1 MSRSGCS
8 QIDDSHS
15 LVLDENGWTQV
26 RTGDGVD
33 IYVFAYGNDYK
44 EALNDF
50 YRLTGK
56 TPMLPRYALG
66 NWWSRYYAYTE
77 DSYKALVTRFEKEKI
92 PFSVGVL
99 DMDWHLVEEVDPKYG
114 SGWTGYTWNKKY
126 YPDPERF
133 MNWLHDH
140 GMKISVNLHP
150 AGGIRAF
157 EEAYPAMAK
166 ELGDV
171 DTEHEAPIDF
181 DITSRKFLE
190 AYFKCVLHPE
200 ENKGVDFW
208 WIDWQQGNI
217 TKVPGLDPLW
227 MLNHYHYL
235 DNARDGKRPLTF
247 SRYAGPGSHR
257 YPVGFSGDS
266 IVTWESLNFQPYFT
280 STASNIG
287 YGWWSHDIG
296 GHMFGY
302 RDNELALRWVQ
313 LGVFSPINRLHSSKN
328 EFMGKEPWQFPMEIG
343 EVMKEFLRLRHQ
355 MLPYLYTMNHRAY
368 KENTPLILPM
378 YYTYPAEQVAYTV
391 KNEYE
396 YGTAFIVA
404 PVTEKSVQG
413 VGRAR
418 THVWLPEGTY
428 IDFFTGLVY
437 SGDREMDMYRD
448 LHSIPVLAKAGA
460 IVPMTEEIFG
470 QEAARN
476 PETMTI
482 RVYGGADGSF
492 QLYEDDNESNAYLKD
507 ECVLTDMDLKWS
519 TGRFAIHKAAG
530 RLELIPQKRTWTVEF
545 WGVKDTEVTVEVE
558 GTVVEASKEYDEAL
572 GCLKVSVP
580 EISATS
586 EIIITLGAPE
596 LRENDVKTQVFN
608 LLNQAEIPYMEK
620 VAIMEILDKKISN
633 AAKLTQLTAMH
644 PEEGI
649 VGAVGEILTAIE

>member
-1 MSRSGCS
+1 M
-8 QIDDSHS
+8 
-15 LVLDENGWTQV
+15 
-26 RTGDGVD
+26 
-33 IYVFAYGNDYK
+33 
-44 EALNDF
+44 
-50 YRLTGK
+50 
-56 TPMLPRYALG
+56 
-66 NWWSRYYAYTE
+66 
-77 DSYKALVTRFEKEKI
+77 
-92 PFSVGVL
+92 
-99 DMDWHLVEEVDPKYG
+99 
-114 SGWTGYTWNKKY
+114 
-126 YPDPERF
+126 
-133 MNWLHDH
+133 
-140 GMKISVNLHP
+140 
-150 AGGIRAF
+150 
-157 EEAYPAMAK
+157 
-166 ELGDV
+166 
-171 DTEHEAPIDF
+171 
-181 DITSRKFLE
+181 
-190 AYFKCVLHPE
+190 
-200 ENKGVDFW
+200 
-208 WIDWQQGNI
+208 
-217 TKVPGLDPLW
+217 
-227 MLNHYHYL
+227 
-235 DNARDGKRPLTF
+235 
-247 SRYAGPGSHR
+247 
-257 YPVGFSGDS
+257 
-266 IVTWESLNFQPYFT
+266 
-280 STASNIG
+280 
-287 YGWWSHDIG
+287 
-296 GHMFGY
+296 
-302 RDNELALRWVQ
+302 
-313 LGVFSPINRLHSSKN
+313 
-328 EFMGKEPWQFPMEIG
+328 
-343 EVMKEFLRLRHQ
+343 
-355 MLPYLYTMNHRAY
+355 
-368 KENTPLILPM
+368 
-378 YYTYPAEQVAYTV
+378 

-519 TGRFAIHKAAG
+519 TGRFVIQKAAG

-596 LRENDVKTQVFN
+596 LRENDVKTQVFT

-620 VAIMEILDKKISN
+620 TAIMEILDKKISN

>member
-1 MSRSGCS
+1 
-8 QIDDSHS
+8 
-15 LVLDENGWTQV
+15 
-26 RTGDGVD
+26 
-33 IYVFAYGNDYK
+33 
-44 EALNDF
+44 
-50 YRLTGK
+50 
-56 TPMLPRYALG
+56 
-66 NWWSRYYAYTE
+66 
-77 DSYKALVTRFEKEKI
+77 
-92 PFSVGVL
+92 
-99 DMDWHLVEEVDPKYG
+99 
-114 SGWTGYTWNKKY
+114 
-126 YPDPERF
+126 
-133 MNWLHDH
+133 
-140 GMKISVNLHP
+140 
-150 AGGIRAF
+150 
-157 EEAYPAMAK
+157 
-166 ELGDV
+166 
-171 DTEHEAPIDF
+171 
-181 DITSRKFLE
+181 
-190 AYFKCVLHPE
+190 
-200 ENKGVDFW
+200 
-208 WIDWQQGNI
+208 
-217 TKVPGLDPLW
+217 

-296 GHMFGY
+296 GHMLGY

-355 MLPYLYTMNHRAY
+355 MLPYLYTMNYRAY

-507 ECVLTDMDLKWS
+507 ECVLTDMDLNWS
-519 TGRFAIHKAAG
+519 TGRFAIQKAAG

-608 LLNQAEIPYMEK
+608 LLNQAEIPYM
-620 VAIMEILDKKISN
+620 
-633 AAKLTQLTAMH
+633 
-644 PEEGI
+644 
-649 VGAVGEILTAIE
+649 

>member
-1 MSRSGCS
+1 
-8 QIDDSHS
+8 
-15 LVLDENGWTQV
+15 
-26 RTGDGVD
+26 
-33 IYVFAYGNDYK
+33 
-44 EALNDF
+44 
-50 YRLTGK
+50 
-56 TPMLPRYALG
+56 ML
-66 NWWSRYYAYTE
+66 
-77 DSYKALVTRFEKEKI
+77 
-92 PFSVGVL
+92 
-99 DMDWHLVEEVDPKYG
+99 
-114 SGWTGYTWNKKY
+114 
-126 YPDPERF
+126 
-133 MNWLHDH
+133 
-140 GMKISVNLHP
+140 
-150 AGGIRAF
+150 
-157 EEAYPAMAK
+157 
-166 ELGDV
+166 
-171 DTEHEAPIDF
+171 
-181 DITSRKFLE
+181 
-190 AYFKCVLHPE
+190 
-200 ENKGVDFW
+200 
-208 WIDWQQGNI
+208 
-217 TKVPGLDPLW
+217 
-227 MLNHYHYL
+227 
-235 DNARDGKRPLTF
+235 
-247 SRYAGPGSHR
+247 
-257 YPVGFSGDS
+257 
-266 IVTWESLNFQPYFT
+266 
-280 STASNIG
+280 
-287 YGWWSHDIG
+287 
-296 GHMFGY
+296 GY

-519 TGRFAIHKAAG
+519 TGRFVIQKAAG

-580 EISATS
+580 EASVTS
-586 EIIITLGAPE
+586 EIIITLGIPA
-596 LRENDVKTQVFN
+596 LRENDVKAQVFN